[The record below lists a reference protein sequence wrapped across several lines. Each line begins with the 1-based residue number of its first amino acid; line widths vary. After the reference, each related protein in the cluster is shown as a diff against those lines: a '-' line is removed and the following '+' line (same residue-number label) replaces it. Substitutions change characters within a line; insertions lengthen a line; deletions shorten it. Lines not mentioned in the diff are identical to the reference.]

1 MATLKPTSDYL
12 TDAANQQNRL
22 ATILT
27 NKGSTA
33 SGSEK
38 FNSLIDKVE
47 QIEELKGEERTLE
60 NFTNVLSEPESIVQL
75 EYPKPKNLFSLANR
89 TWQILEL
96 KQTPLCVI

>member
-1 MATLKPTSDYL
+1 MATLKSTSDYL
-12 TDAANQQNRL
+12 TDAVNQQNRL

-47 QIEELKGEERTLE
+47 QIPSVSDFFNSSEYLKGSAIGSAVRMDDVSQ
-60 NFTNVLSEPESIVQL
+60 F
-75 EYPKPKNLFSLANR
+75 
-89 TWQILEL
+89 
-96 KQTPLCVI
+96 